1 MIEVV
6 KTPPSAMI
14 GEPKGSVM
22 PPFALI
28 ASDAFSD
35 AVLMVVAFIDA
46 VANSPITFRVCPA
59 GTVIPPFAVIR
70 PEIFA
75 VPTTSREAVGDELP
89 IPMRPLEPPTI

>member
-1 MIEVV
+1 M
-6 KTPPSAMI
+6 PPFAMT

-28 ASDAFSD
+28 DSDAFNT
-35 AVLMVVAFIDA
+35 AVFMVVAFITVDS
-46 VANSPITFRVCPA
+46 NPPSTFRACPT
-59 GTVIPPFAVIR
+59 GIVKPPLAVIR

-75 VPTTSREAVGDELP
+75 VPTTSSEADGDELP

>member
-14 GEPKGSVM
+14 GDPKGSVM

-28 ASDAFSD
+28 VSDAVSD
-35 AVLMVVAFIDA
+35 AVLMVVALIVP
-46 VANSPITFRVCPA
+46 VAISPITFRVCPA